1 MVVVRRLQQVA
12 RLVAEAEVRKHPVL
26 GAGDGDETRRRRR
39 RLIVDCREEDASTF
53 VRFVRSE
60 QEGRRIYCFTSHVLR
75 LTRGSGGRLRFSPD

>member
-26 GAGDGDETRRRRR
+26 GAGDGDETQRR